1 METLTIRPWSAD
13 DRDLLQAANTPEMT
27 AHLNGP
33 ETEEELDER
42 HARYLRLQTAGEA
55 RMFVIVDE
63 AGERLGSIGFWPVD
77 WHGGPA
83 LETGWFVLP
92 AAQGR
97 GVATRALALLIE
109 AARRGRSGRRNLM
122 ACPGVDNAASN
133 GVCRRAGFTL
143 IGTVTESFRGADLT
157 VNEWVLD
164 LDSTDGGHAE
174 SPPGR
179 A

>member
-1 METLTIRPWSAD
+1 MENLTLRSWSAD

-27 AHLNGP
+27 AYLNGP
-33 ETEEELDER
+33 ETEEEIDER
-42 HARYLRLQTAGEA
+42 HARYLRLQSAGEA
-55 RMFVIVDE
+55 RMFVIVDDE
-63 AGERLGSIGFWPVD
+63 GERLGSIGLWPVD
-77 WHGGPA
+77 WHGAPA
-83 LETGWFVLP
+83 METGWFVLP
-92 AAQGR
+92 SAQGR
-97 GVATRALALLIE
+97 GVATRALELLIE
-109 AARRGRSGRRNLM
+109 VARRERTGRRSLM

-143 IGTVTESFRGADLT
+143 VGTVTEPFRGADLT

-164 LDSTDGGHAE
+164 LEATDGGDAE